1 MSTFFERLKEERLRL
16 GFNQQDFADIG
27 GVQRRAQ
34 VNYENGDRSPDC
46 KYLEAIANI
55 GVNVNYVIT
64 GNREPKPANHYL
76 ESQAEHAF
84 KVLLREAD
92 KIKAVNIYDK
102 DTYNMLVMMF
112 MRQLRK
118 SAGHSEALESNVEA
132 TSKQA

>member
-1 MSTFFERLKEERLRL
+1 MYEAIGVSKGTYIRWEAGHAIPSDMLAKLSKM
-16 GFNQQDFADIG
+16 GFNI
-27 GVQRRAQ
+27 
-34 VNYENGDRSPDC
+34 
-46 KYLEAIANI
+46 
-55 GVNVNYVIT
+55 NYVVT
-64 GNREPKPANHYL
+64 GEQEPKSEQQYL

-118 SAGHSEALESNVEA
+118 SAGHSEVQESSVETA
-132 TSKQA
+132 SKRA